1 MNVLSYLRVSSR
13 GQIDGDG
20 FTRQREKIDQWV
32 ATHDAVHLG
41 EFREEGV
48 SGTTDLLARP
58 ALSRL
63 MERILSGGGVHAVL
77 IEKADRLARDLIVS
91 ELLLRQFNEMGIA
104 VIECEGGNDLTL
116 GNDNPTA
123 KLVRQI
129 LGAVA
134 EFEKSSIVRKLRS
147 ARNRKRAETGRCE
160 GVKPYGSLRGEEAVV
175 AVIRGLRSE
184 GLTTR
189 QIAAELTSRG
199 IPSRSGKPWSH
210 SVVARVIGNFKRE
223 EFEV

>member
-20 FTRQREKIDQWV
+20 FTRQREKIDQWI
-32 ATHDAVHLG
+32 ATHGATHLG

-48 SGTTDLLARP
+48 SGATDLLARP

-63 MERILSGGGVHAVL
+63 IEHILSNGNIQVVL
-77 IEKADRLARDLIVS
+77 IEKPDRLARDLIVG
-91 ELLLRQFNEMGIA
+91 EILLKQFAEMGIQ
-104 VIECEGGNDLTL
+104 VIECEGGNDLTV
-116 GNDNPTA
+116 GDDNPTA

-134 EFEKSSIVRKLRS
+134 EFDKSSIVRKLRS
-147 ARNRKRAETGRCE
+147 ARNRKRIETGRCE
-160 GVKPYGSLRGEEAVV
+160 GVKPYGTLAGEEAVV
-175 AVIRGLRSE
+175 SVIRGLRSE

-189 QIAAELTSRG
+189 QIADELNTRG
-199 IPSRSGKPWSH
+199 IQSRTGGLWRH
-210 SVVARVIGNFKRE
+210 SVVARVLTANRE
-223 EFEV
+223 FTA